1 MNVTRY
7 KSSILMVDDDP
18 SVLALLVAQLA
29 NDFEVITA
37 YTCEQARAVLAQ
49 RSIDILLCDLHLPD
63 ESGIIL
69 LDSTRRAS
77 PRTAR
82 VLLTGTA
89 RIEDAIDAIN
99 HAQVHRLVL
108 KPWKAEDLIQSL
120 RTISRGLLLERSH
133 EQLLDELRLLN
144 SDLEQRVVE
153 RTCEL
158 EDALT
163 QIEVKTRI
171 LEQMALTDTLTQVP
185 NRRAVEHIARKELI
199 RRVRVP
205 SPIAVGMI
213 DVDFFKQVNTNHL
226 LTGGDHAL
234 TWLARIIGEA
244 IRATDSFGRWGGEE
258 FMVVAPDTDAA
269 GAAVL
274 AERLRAHVEAAHTEY
289 NGQAIQL
296 TVSIGFAVA
305 AAGIPAVCDQLQEE
319 AAAAL
324 KEAKESGRNRCVVRC
339 LEPLTVG

>member
-7 KSSILMVDDDP
+7 KCSVLVVDDDP
-18 SVLALLVAQLA
+18 GVLALLVAQLA
-29 NDFEVITA
+29 IDFEVITA
-37 YTCEQARAVLAQ
+37 CTCEQARGVLAQ

-63 ESGIIL
+63 ESGINL

-82 VLLTGTA
+82 VLLAGTA

-153 RTCEL
+153 RTSEL

-199 RRVRVP
+199 RRIRVP
-205 SPIAVGMI
+205 GPIAVGMI
-213 DVDFFKQVNTNHL
+213 DVDFFKQINTNHL

-234 TWLARIIGEA
+234 TWLAQIIGET

-269 GAAVL
+269 GAAML
-274 AERLRAHVEAAHTEY
+274 AERLRAHVEASHTEY
-289 NGQAIQL
+289 HGQAIQL

-339 LEPLTVG
+339 LEPVPVG